1 MNLSAETLPFFFFVV
16 ALVYATVGFAG
27 GSSYLLVLTL
37 AGFSQPQGAP
47 IALICN
53 LIVSSVGFWN
63 FSRSGHFRFRLIL
76 PFLALSIPTAFVG
89 SRILIA
95 KELFFILLGFSL
107 AFAGLRLFFLEN
119 RPSDKRLISVRP
131 LWFLGLPAGGVMG
144 FFSGLIGIG
153 GGIFLSPFLILTRLA
168 SVREASAA
176 ASFFI
181 FVNSLSSLIGKMQNG
196 SLTLP
201 EGWWLLALPAF
212 FGGWIGSSLGSKRVS
227 PVKAERVLAG
237 LILFISINLMWK
249 TF

>member
-1 MNLSAETLPFFFFVV
+1 MSLFAETLPFFFFVV
-16 ALVYATVGFAG
+16 AFVYAMVGFAG

-37 AGFSQPQGAP
+37 AGFSHTQSAP
-47 IALICN
+47 ITLICN

-63 FSRSGHFRFRLIL
+63 FSRAGHFHLPLIL
-76 PFLALSIPTAFVG
+76 PFLALSIPMAFVG
-89 SRILIA
+89 TRIPIT

-107 AFAGLRLFFLEN
+107 VFAGLRLFFLEN
-119 RPSDKRLISVRP
+119 RPSDKRLISVSHS
-131 LWFLGLPAGGVMG
+131 WFLGLPVGGVMG

-181 FVNSLSSLIGKMQNG
+181 FVNSLSGLIGKVQNG
-196 SLTLP
+196 SLILP
-201 EGWWLLALPAF
+201 EGWWLLVLPAF

-227 PVKAERVLAG
+227 PVKLERVLAS
-237 LILFISINLMWK
+237 LILFISISLVLK
-249 TF
+249 AF